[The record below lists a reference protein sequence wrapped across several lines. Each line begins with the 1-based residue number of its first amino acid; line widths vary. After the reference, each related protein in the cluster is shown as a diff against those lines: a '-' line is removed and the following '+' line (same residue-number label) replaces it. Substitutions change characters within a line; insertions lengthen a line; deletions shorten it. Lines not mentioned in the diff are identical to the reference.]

1 MWSRNRRSAVWS
13 SSGMYR
19 VKSALCRYVVN
30 DETLLGA
37 ISVLAFELCTK
48 LSRLIVV
55 VLGFLQ
61 VSTAMQKQVS
71 RESDL
76 NGLSSVSWLEQM
88 GRKLGWSLGQ
98 A

>member
-19 VKSALCRYVVN
+19 AKSALCRYVVN

-48 LSRLIVV
+48 LFRLIVV